1 MLLELR
7 KINIIPGER
16 VVLTDISWQEYEQI
30 LEELGEH
37 RSAKLSYSNGI
48 LEIMTPLF
56 IHENTTGL
64 IGDFVKVLLDELE
77 LDYELSRS
85 TTFKNQQMN
94 QGVEPDDSFYIKNC
108 FKIRGKER
116 IDLTIDP
123 PPDLAI
129 EIDITSRTQLDNYQI
144 LGVPEL
150 WRYNGK
156 RLQINLLQNDKY
168 IKSQN
173 SSIFPDF
180 DLVNKI
186 PQLLEQS
193 KQIGSA
199 KILKEFRAWV
209 KAVIQQNSSS

>member
-7 KINIIPGER
+7 KINILPGDR

-108 FKIRGKER
+108 LKIRGKER
-116 IDLTIDP
+116 IDLTVDP

-129 EIDITSRTQLDNYQI
+129 EIDITSRTQFDNYQI

-168 IKSQN
+168 VESQN
-173 SSIFPDF
+173 SSIFPNF

-199 KILKEFRAWV
+199 RILKEFRAWV
-209 KAVIQQNSSS
+209 KEAIK

>member
-7 KINIIPGER
+7 KLNIPPGDR
-16 VVLTDISWQEYEQI
+16 ILLTDISWQEYEQI

-37 RSAKLSYSNGI
+37 RAAKLSYSNGI

-56 IHENTTGL
+56 IHENATAL
-64 IGDFVKVLLDELE
+64 IGDFVKILLDELDI
-77 LDYELSRS
+77 DYELSRS
-85 TTFKNQQMN
+85 TTFKNRQMN
-94 QGVEPDDSFYIKNC
+94 QGVEPDESFYIKNC
-108 FKIRGKER
+108 LAIRGKER

-129 EIDITSRTQLDNYQI
+129 EIDITSRIQLDNYRL

-156 RLQINLLQNDKY
+156 RLQINILQDDRY
-168 IKSQN
+168 IESQV
-173 SSIFPDF
+173 SSIFPD
-180 DLVNKI
+180 LELIREI
-186 PQLLEQS
+186 PQRLEQS

-199 KILKEFRAWV
+199 RILKEFRIWV
-209 KAVIQQNSSS
+209 KKVIR